1 LFDRSA
7 ERGAIV
13 AEWRRGR
20 RTVFEK
26 GLPNAFAGT
35 DLQAQLATTD
45 RKNVILA
52 G

>member
-1 LFDRSA
+1 LFDRSRA
-7 ERGAIV
+7 RAIV
-13 AEWRRGR
+13 ANWRRGPANR
-20 RTVFEK
+20 LRE
-26 GLPNAFAGT
+26 GLANAFAGT